1 MVEQSAVNRLVVG
14 SNPTWGVTIT
24 KKMKN
29 KFDKLQIGGKLF
41 NSRLMLGTGKY
52 RTVDQAVNSIKE
64 SQSEIVTV
72 AVRRLPTNLRNDNT
86 VFLKSLDW
94 EKLWLLPN
102 TAGSQTAEEA
112 IRMAFL
118 GHELACQ
125 LGQPENFFVKLE
137 VISDPKYL
145 LPDPIG
151 TLKAAD
157 FLIKK
162 GFTVL
167 PYINADPMLALH
179 LEDIG
184 CATVMPLGSPIGS
197 GQGLNNIANIQIII
211 ENSNI
216 PVIVDA
222 GIGKPSEATKAME
235 IGADAVLLNTAVA
248 QSKDPCRMAKAMN
261 LAVQSGRLGYLS
273 GYMQEKSYANASSPK
288 FNVSSLV

>member
-1 MVEQSAVNRLVVG
+1 
-14 SNPTWGVTIT
+14 
-24 KKMKN
+24 MKN
-29 KFDKLQIGGKLF
+29 DLDKLKIGNKYF

-52 RTVDQAVNSIKE
+52 KTTNDAVTSIENSE
-64 SQSEIVTV
+64 CEIVTV
-72 AVRRLPTNLRNDNT
+72 AIRRLPTNLNYDT
-86 VFLKSLDW
+86 TSFLNQLNWD
-94 EKLWLLPN
+94 KLWLLPN

-125 LGQPENFFVKLE
+125 IGQEDNFFVKLE

-151 TLKAAD
+151 TLKAAE

-179 LEDIG
+179 LEDLG

-197 GQGLNNIANIQIII
+197 GQGLVNLENIRIII
-211 ENSNI
+211 ENANI

-222 GIGKPSEATKAME
+222 GIGAPSEATQSME
-235 IGADAVLLNTAVA
+235 IGADGVLLNTAVA
-248 QSKDPCRMAKAMN
+248 QAKNPSQMASAMK
-261 LAVQSGRLGYLS
+261 LAVQAGRLAYLA
-273 GYMQEKSYANASSPK
+273 GRMEKKYYASPSSPLEQISK
-288 FNVSSLV
+288 AL

>member
-1 MVEQSAVNRLVVG
+1 MENTL
-14 SNPTWGVTIT
+14 
-24 KKMKN
+24 
-29 KFDKLQIGGKLF
+29 DKLKIGDKFF

-52 RTVDQAVNSIKE
+52 KTVTDAVSSIQE
-64 SQSEIVTV
+64 SECEIVTV
-72 AVRRLPTNLRNDNT
+72 AIRRLPTSSKNDSTNFLRC
-86 VFLKSLDW
+86 LDW

-125 LGQPENFFVKLE
+125 IGQNDNFFVKLE

-145 LPDPIG
+145 LPDPVG
-151 TLKAAD
+151 TLKAAE

-179 LEDIG
+179 LEDLG

-197 GQGLNNIANIQIII
+197 GQGLNNVANIQIII
-211 ENSNI
+211 ENANV

-222 GIGKPSEATKAME
+222 GIGSPSEAAFAME
-235 IGADAVLLNTAVA
+235 LGADGVLLNTAVA
-248 QSKDPCRMAKAMN
+248 QSKKPAQMAKSMK
-261 LAVQSGRLGYLS
+261 LAVQAGRLGYLA
-273 GYMQEKSYANASSPK
+273 GRMEKKHYANASSPLDQISK
-288 FNVSSLV
+288 L